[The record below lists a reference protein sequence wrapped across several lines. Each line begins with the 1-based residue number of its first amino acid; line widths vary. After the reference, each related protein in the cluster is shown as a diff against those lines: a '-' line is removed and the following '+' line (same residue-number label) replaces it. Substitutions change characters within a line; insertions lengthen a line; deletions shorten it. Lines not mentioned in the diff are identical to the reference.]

1 MILPKDKLAK
11 LRRIE
16 LKTRKLAVDI
26 LSGAYHSVYKGRG
39 LDFEEVRAY
48 IAGDD
53 VRTIDWN
60 VTARTGI
67 THVRRYREERE
78 LSFVIMVD
86 ISASGLLGSGAQS
99 KRELAAEIASTLAFS
114 ALKNN
119 DRVAL
124 ILFSDQVESFV
135 PLGKGQPHVFRIIKE
150 ILYTEPKGA
159 GTHIGAGL
167 DFLNKVFPRRAV
179 VMLISDF
186 LDDTY
191 ERQLKTTSRR
201 HDMLG
206 VHVYDQRERAL
217 PDVGWI
223 CLRDAETN
231 EVLEVNTSDPK
242 VRARF
247 AENSARSL
255 EKTRSLFRRTRTDT
269 IEIPT
274 TSNYHMLLRRFFDRR
289 AAHSR

>member
-1 MILPKDKLAK
+1 MIPKEQLAK
-11 LRRIE
+11 IRRLE
-16 LKTRKLAVDI
+16 LKTRKLAVEI

-60 VTARTGI
+60 VTARTGV
-67 THVRRYREERE
+67 THIRRYREERE
-78 LSFVIMVD
+78 LAFVILVD
-86 ISASGLLGSGAQS
+86 VSASGLLGSGAQN

-124 ILFSDQVESFV
+124 ILFSDRIERFI

-150 ILYTEPKGA
+150 ILYTEPKGS
-159 GTHIGAGL
+159 GTRIGVAL

-179 VMLISDF
+179 AMLISDF
-186 LDDTY
+186 LDDSY
-191 ERQLKTTSRR
+191 ERALKTTSRR
-201 HDMLG
+201 HDLLAL
-206 VHVYDQRERAL
+206 HVYDKREREL

-223 CLRDAETN
+223 CLRDAETG
-231 EVLEVNTSDPK
+231 EVVEVNTSDPK

-247 AENSARSL
+247 AQDAGASVENA
-255 EKTRSLFRRTRTDT
+255 RSLFRRTRTDSL
-269 IEIPT
+269 EIPT
-274 TSNYHMLLRRFFDRR
+274 ASNHHLLLRRFFDRR
-289 AAHSR
+289 ASHSR

>member
-1 MILPKDKLAK
+1 MTLPKEQLAK
-11 LRRIE
+11 IRRLE

-39 LDFEEVRAY
+39 LDFEDVRAY
-48 IAGDD
+48 MAGDD

-86 ISASGLLGSGAQS
+86 VSASGLLGSGDRS

-124 ILFSDQVESFV
+124 ILFSDQVESFI

-150 ILYTEPKGA
+150 ILYTQPKGT
-159 GTHIGAGL
+159 GTRVGAGL

-179 VMLISDF
+179 VMLVSDF

-201 HDMLG
+201 HDLLG
-206 VHVYDQRERAL
+206 VHVYDQREREL

-223 CLRDAETN
+223 CLSDAETG

-247 AENSARSL
+247 AENSVRSL
-255 EKTRSLFRRTRTDT
+255 EKTRALFRRTRTDT
-269 IEIPT
+269 IEIST
-274 TSNYHMLLRRFFDRR
+274 TSNYHLQLRRFFDRR

>member
-1 MILPKDKLAK
+1 MILPKDQLAK
-11 LRRIE
+11 IRRLE
-16 LKTRKLAVDI
+16 LKTRKLAVEI

-60 VTARTGI
+60 VTARTGV
-67 THVRRYREERE
+67 THIRRYREERE
-78 LSFVIMVD
+78 LSFVVMVD
-86 ISASGLLGSGAQS
+86 VSASGLLGSGAQN
-99 KRELAAEIASTLAFS
+99 KRELAAEIASSLAFS

-124 ILFSDQVESFV
+124 ILFSDRVERFI

-150 ILYTEPKGA
+150 IIYAEPKGA
-159 GTHIGAGL
+159 GTRIGAGL

-179 VMLISDF
+179 VMLVSDF

-201 HDMLG
+201 HDLLG
-206 VHVYDQRERAL
+206 IQLYDPREREL

-223 CLRDAETN
+223 CLRDAETG
-231 EVLEVNTSDPK
+231 EVVEINTSDPA

-247 AENSARSL
+247 AADSAALRD
-255 EKTRSLFRRTRTDT
+255 KTRSLLRRTRTDAV
-269 IEIPT
+269 EIPT
-274 TSNYHMLLRRFFDRR
+274 SSNHHLLLRRFFDRR